1 MSSARRLYL
10 DTGVL
15 ISAFRGESDLAN
27 RALEVLDD
35 PNVCLVVS
43 EYVDLEVLPKPVFH
57 RMTEETE
64 FMRAILDASE
74 RVESTSAIRE
84 EAFNLACAYGL
95 GALDALHVSAAVAA
109 GVEEVVTSEKS
120 TKPICRVEE
129 VSVRSLYDEG

>member
-1 MSSARRLYL
+1 MSSARQLYL

-27 RALEVLDD
+27 RAIEVLDD
-35 PNVCLVVS
+35 PNACLVVS

-57 RMTEETE
+57 NKAEEAE
-64 FMRAILDASE
+64 FMRTIIDASE
-74 RVESTSAIRE
+74 KIESTNAIRE

-109 GVEEVVTSEKS
+109 GVDEIVTSEKS
-120 TKPICRVEE
+120 TKPICRVKE